1 MPLWQAG
8 LFIIGFYV
16 CAFEIAPEYLDD
28 NPPFDFGRWAS
39 MLPVVVV
46 FGAYLV
52 YRTGVYSKAASYVG
66 TLGIFSA
73 VLALVFRT
81 VDTEGLVCDSV
92 PMGTHFLWHI
102 FLSAA
107 AFAGLLAMIFVISSG
122 GKQARTAASA
132 PAGAPAE

>member
-1 MPLWQAG
+1 
-8 LFIIGFYV
+8 
-16 CAFEIAPEYLDD
+16 
-28 NPPFDFGRWAS
+28 

-52 YRTGVYSKAASYVG
+52 YRTGVYSRAASYVG

-73 VLALVFRT
+73 VLALIFRT

-102 FLSAA
+102 LLSAA
-107 AFAGLLAMIFVISSG
+107 AFSGLLAMIFVISAG
-122 GKQARTAASA
+122 GKVSQTPASA
-132 PAGAPAE
+132 PASAPAE